1 MDDDDVASD
10 VASDVGD
17 EVPLLA
23 RRLSQEEIT
32 DALLADAVAT
42 GMRLDP
48 HPGARR
54 GAMTSERASAS
65 ASAASHGMQ
74 PSTNGRCE
82 GRTERTFDVTARRM
96 SEGSETR
103 DDDAIA
109 DPTKVYKLDQS
120 SPMRVSSLSR
130 SAFSLAHRAYPM
142 LATLAKL
149 RPSPAMEHPGASQ
162 HATLRP
168 RISLRLALA
177 PSEYGC

>member
-1 MDDDDVASD
+1 MLGEDERAGVGVGVGVGGEPRDPAIGEPDDAK
-10 VASDVGD
+10 VG
-17 EVPLLA
+17 L
-23 RRLSQEEIT
+23 
-32 DALLADAVAT
+32 
-42 GMRLDP
+42 
-48 HPGARR
+48 
-54 GAMTSERASAS
+54 SER
-65 ASAASHGMQ
+65 
-74 PSTNGRCE
+74 STLHD
-82 GRTERTFDVTARRM
+82 TDDERGYR
-96 SEGSETR
+96 GKR

-109 DPTKVYKLDQS
+109 DSMKVYKLDQS